1 MDWRDEAERPGWFAR
16 LHLSWPMLLLAGWLL
31 YEFTAQPGLAA
42 LIACAKFGW
51 PDVRTALWLR
61 RVDPDRRRGQTCYW
75 CYLSFGMWKITMMST
90 VTMIL
95 LVIVNVIRVC
105 ALGRPGGDIIFSMFL
120 GSISA
125 AVIGVGFLCLTTYV
139 ALWMAR
145 RNGIRIWMGD
155 APRRAQQERF
165 WPPWHGRINATLF
178 VVTTALGA
186 TLCTLIGLFIVLI
199 LTFAAA
205 QPWSPYALFF
215 AVLVPPALILAIR
228 DASKSVV
235 ARSPQECW
243 GADAIEAVYEAPA
256 EGQGWN
262 EA

>member
-1 MDWRDEAERPGWFAR
+1 
-16 LHLSWPMLLLAGWLL
+16 MLLLAGWLL

-42 LIACAKFGW
+42 LVACAKFGW
-51 PDVRTALWLR
+51 PDVRTADWLR
-61 RVDPDRRRGQTCYW
+61 RIDPDRRRGQTCFW
-75 CYLSFGMWKITMMST
+75 CYLSFGMWKITVMST

-95 LVIVNVIRVC
+95 LLIVNVIRVC
-105 ALGRPGGDIIFSMFL
+105 ALGQPGGNIIVPMIL

-125 AVIGVGFLCLTTYV
+125 AVIGVGLLCLTTYV

-145 RNGIRIWMGD
+145 RNGIRIWMGN

-165 WPPWHGRINATLF
+165 WPPWNGRINATPF

-186 TLCTLIGLFIVLI
+186 TLCTLVGLLIVLSLMFVPARSW
-199 LTFAAA
+199 LTLALCFAFVA
-205 QPWSPYALFF
+205 
-215 AVLVPPALILAIR
+215 PPALILAIR
-228 DASKSVV
+228 DAAKGVV

-243 GADAIEAVYEAPA
+243 GADGVEAVYEAPA
-256 EGQGWN
+256 ERQGWN